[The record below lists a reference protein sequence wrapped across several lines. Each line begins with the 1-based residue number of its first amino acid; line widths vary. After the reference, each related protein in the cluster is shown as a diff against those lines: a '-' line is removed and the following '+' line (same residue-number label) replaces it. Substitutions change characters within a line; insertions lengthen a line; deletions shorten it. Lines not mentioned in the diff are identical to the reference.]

1 MFAPVLA
8 LLALLPTVNP
18 LTRWVALLFARYSSL
33 LLLTFFILAA
43 GGLALALAS
52 RFTDRVILRGRARA
66 GLPGSSVASPR
77 ESPAPSASGASC
89 WGSTVPLIRRPRRSG
104 GPRSSASGGPGT
116 NLWWADVRSW
126 EPRSRVKRIFVLPG
140 IDQIE
145 AGRAMAGQPV
155 RVAVRP
161 GFLGLPW
168 VASLA
173 LDRTP
178 QLEPLLAAAPTA
190 ATPRRWLVE
199 SLLQQ
204 ARWREAVEHTEIYG
218 RYYPR
223 DTGFVDQVVAALRA
237 AGQNDAARRL
247 RPGGS
252 RR

>member
-1 MFAPVLA
+1 M
-8 LLALLPTVNP
+8 
-18 LTRWVALLFARYSSL
+18 
-33 LLLTFFILAA
+33 
-43 GGLALALAS
+43 
-52 RFTDRVILRGRARA
+52 
-66 GLPGSSVASPR
+66 
-77 ESPAPSASGASC
+77 
-89 WGSTVPLIRRPRRSG
+89 
-104 GPRSSASGGPGT
+104 
-116 NLWWADVRSW
+116 
-126 EPRSRVKRIFVLPG
+126 KRIFILPG

-178 QLEPLLAAAPTA
+178 QLEPLLGRRADRGDTTAVACRVAPPA
-190 ATPRRWLVE
+190 GALAGSVE
-199 SLLQQ
+199 Q
-204 ARWREAVEHTEIYG
+204 TEIYG

-247 RPGGS
+247 EPGGS